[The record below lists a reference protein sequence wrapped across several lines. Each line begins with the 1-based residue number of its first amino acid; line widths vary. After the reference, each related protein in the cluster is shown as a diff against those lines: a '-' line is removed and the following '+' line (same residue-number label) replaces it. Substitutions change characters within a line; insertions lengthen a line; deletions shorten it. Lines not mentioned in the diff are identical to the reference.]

1 MKNIRLLLII
11 SLLLSLGTLAV
22 LIYQTNHKKRLIK
35 EDLIEIS
42 DIKYGLFNVDEW
54 RDIVSEIIAK
64 KIDELEV
71 QGKDKVKLEKKITD
85 FLKNVIHD
93 FEKDYY
99 DKNRDSFSGI
109 IKNIGASAFDIFG
122 SMKIRIP
129 EFSKQ
134 IVEFLDDPENKKNLK
149 AYITAKINEYA
160 ENTFSE
166 VDYSAHN
173 AVLKKYPWGD
183 RPATIAGLRA
193 LLNDFQEQSN
203 LYKYILAVIAVLTA
217 VFIFLSQV
225 YSKME
230 FILLTLVC
238 LLFLVLGLTLPMI
251 EIDAR
256 ISDFKISLLGEQ
268 INFQQQVIYYKSKS
282 IIEVIQLM
290 IQQGGFDLLMVGLLV
305 FIFSVLFPLS
315 KLITSVCMVLL
326 PRMKSNKIALFLVYK
341 TGKWSM
347 ADVMVVAIFMAYI
360 GFSGILTE
368 QLSQIEG
375 LSSKVE
381 VLTTNQSSIQIG
393 FFAFTAFALLS
404 LLLNKRSQKTLA
416 P

>member
-22 LIYQTNHKKRLIK
+22 LIYQTNHQKRLIK

-54 RDIVSEIIAK
+54 RNIVSEIIAK

-183 RPATIAGLRA
+183 RPATIAGLRT

-203 LYKYILAVIAVLTA
+203 LYKYILAVIAVITA

-225 YSKME
+225 FSKME

-315 KLITSVCMVLL
+315 KLITSVCMVLI
-326 PRMKSNKIALFLVYK
+326 PRMKSNKLALFLVYK

>member
-85 FLKNVIHD
+85 FLHDVIHD

-183 RPATIAGLRA
+183 RPATIAGLRT
-193 LLNDFQEQSN
+193 LLNDIQEQSN
-203 LYKYILAVIAVLTA
+203 LYKYILAVIAVITA
-217 VFIFLSQV
+217 VFIFLAQV
-225 YSKME
+225 FSKME

-326 PRMKSNKIALFLVYK
+326 PRIKSNKIALFLVYK

>member
-71 QGKDKVKLEKKITD
+71 QGKDKVILEKKIAD

-129 EFSKQ
+129 KFSKQ

-183 RPATIAGLRA
+183 RPATIAGLRT
-193 LLNDFQEQSN
+193 LLNDFQEKSN
-203 LYKYILAVIAVLTA
+203 IYKYILAVIAVITA
-217 VFIFLSQV
+217 VFIFFSQV
-225 YSKME
+225 FSKME

-326 PRMKSNKIALFLVYK
+326 PRMKSNKLALFLVYK